1 MKALLYKDAM
11 VLWKQM
17 KLMLLLI
24 LIFAVIPS
32 EFQNTFAVLYAALL
46 PYSALAYDERSRWD
60 RMAAAMPYSARDIV
74 TEKYVFGWIAAL
86 GTLALTLVLRLVSQ
100 HLLHLGEGASAEM
113 LLMAF
118 FGSLIA
124 MAVTLPLM
132 FRFGVEKGRLA
143 MLLLILVFAVFPSEF
158 QNVFAVLYAALL
170 PYSALAYDERSRW
183 DRMAAA
189 MPYSARDIVT
199 EKYVFGWIAALGT
212 LALTLVLRLVSQYL
226 LHLGEGA
233 SAEMLLMAFFGSLIA
248 MAVTLPMMF
257 RFGVEKGRLAMLLL
271 IGLICGGAAGVAGME
286 TFAVG
291 SVQNLPVL
299 LLAAALAIAVNA
311 VSLPIAVRC
320 YAAREKR

>member
-17 KLMLLLI
+17 K
-24 LIFAVIPS
+24 S
-32 EFQNTFAVLYAALL
+32 
-46 PYSALAYDERSRWD
+46 
-60 RMAAAMPYSARDIV
+60 
-74 TEKYVFGWIAAL
+74 
-86 GTLALTLVLRLVSQ
+86 
-100 HLLHLGEGASAEM
+100 
-113 LLMAF
+113 
-118 FGSLIA
+118 
-124 MAVTLPLM
+124 
-132 FRFGVEKGRLA
+132 
-143 MLLLILVFAVFPSEF
+143 MLLLILVFSVLPSGF
-158 QNVFAVLYAALL
+158 QNTFAVLYAALL

-271 IGLICGGAAGVAGME
+271 IGLVCGGAAGVAGM
-286 TFAVG
+286 AVFTSG
-291 SVQNLPVL
+291 SAVASLPGL
-299 LLAAALAIAVNA
+299 LLAAALAVAANA
-311 VSLPIAVRC
+311 VSLPIAARC

>member
-17 KLMLLLI
+17 KIMLLLI
-24 LIFAVIPS
+24 LVFSVLPS
-32 EFQNTFAVLYAALL
+32 GFQNTFAVLYAALL

-60 RMAAAMPYSARDIV
+60 RMAAMPYSAQDIV

-86 GTLALTLVLRLVSQ
+86 GTLTLTLVLRLVSQ
-100 HLLHLGEGASAEM
+100 YLLHLGEGASVEM

-143 MLLLILVFAVFPSEF
+143 MLLLIGLV
-158 QNVFAVLYAALL
+158 
-170 PYSALAYDERSRW
+170 
-183 DRMAAA
+183 
-189 MPYSARDIVT
+189 
-199 EKYVFGWIAALGT
+199 
-212 LALTLVLRLVSQYL
+212 
-226 LHLGEGA
+226 
-233 SAEMLLMAFFGSLIA
+233 
-248 MAVTLPMMF
+248 
-257 RFGVEKGRLAMLLL
+257 
-271 IGLICGGAAGVAGME
+271 CGGAAGVAGME
-286 TFAVG
+286 TFTVG

-299 LLAAALAIAVNA
+299 LLAVAVAVAANA
-311 VSLPIAVRC
+311 VSIPIAARC

>member
-17 KLMLLLI
+17 KIMLLLI
-24 LIFAVIPS
+24 LVFAVLPS

-60 RMAAAMPYSARDIV
+60 RMA
-74 TEKYVFGWIAAL
+74 T
-86 GTLALTLVLRLVSQ
+86 
-100 HLLHLGEGASAEM
+100 
-113 LLMAF
+113 
-118 FGSLIA
+118 
-124 MAVTLPLM
+124 
-132 FRFGVEKGRLA
+132 
-143 MLLLILVFAVFPSEF
+143 
-158 QNVFAVLYAALL
+158 
-170 PYSALAYDERSRW
+170 
-183 DRMAAA
+183 A

-233 SAEMLLMAFFGSLIA
+233 SVEMLLMAFLGSLIA
-248 MAVTLPMMF
+248 MAVTLPLLF

-271 IGLICGGAAGVAGME
+271 IGLVCGGAAGVSGM
-286 TFAVG
+286 AVFTSG
-291 SVQNLPVL
+291 SAVTSLPGL
-299 LLAAALAIAVNA
+299 LLAAAAAVVVNA
-311 VSLPIAVRC
+311 VSIPVAARC

>member
-24 LIFAVIPS
+24 LVFAVVPS
-32 EFQNTFAVLYAALL
+32 EFQNT
-46 PYSALAYDERSRWD
+46 
-60 RMAAAMPYSARDIV
+60 
-74 TEKYVFGWIAAL
+74 
-86 GTLALTLVLRLVSQ
+86 
-100 HLLHLGEGASAEM
+100 
-113 LLMAF
+113 
-118 FGSLIA
+118 
-124 MAVTLPLM
+124 
-132 FRFGVEKGRLA
+132 
-143 MLLLILVFAVFPSEF
+143 
-158 QNVFAVLYAALL
+158 FAVLYAALL

-271 IGLICGGAAGVAGME
+271 IGLVCGGRRRNGRLHLRLRRRQPPGIAAGRRPSHCRQRRVPPHRRPLLRRPGETVTVNIFAKTITILTVCPGFLRKAGA
-286 TFAVG
+286 F
-291 SVQNLPVL
+291 
-299 LLAAALAIAVNA
+299 
-311 VSLPIAVRC
+311 SLR
-320 YAAREKR
+320 REGRSW

>member
-17 KLMLLLI
+17 RIMLLLI
-24 LIFAVIPS
+24 LVFAVFPS

-46 PYSALAYDERSRWD
+46 PYTALAYDERSRWD
-60 RMAAAMPYSARDIV
+60 RMATTMPYSTRDMV

-86 GTLALTLVLRLVSQ
+86 GALLLTLLLRLVSRY
-100 HLLHLGEGASAEM
+100 LLRMGEGASVEM

-118 FGSLIA
+118 LGSLIA
-124 MAVTLPLM
+124 MALTLPLL

-143 MLLLILVFAVFPSEF
+143 M
-158 QNVFAVLYAALL
+158 
-170 PYSALAYDERSRW
+170 
-183 DRMAAA
+183 M
-189 MPYSARDIVT
+189 
-199 EKYVFGWIAALGT
+199 
-212 LALTLVLRLVSQYL
+212 
-226 LHLGEGA
+226 
-233 SAEMLLMAFFGSLIA
+233 
-248 MAVTLPMMF
+248 
-257 RFGVEKGRLAMLLL
+257 LL

-299 LLAAALAIAVNA
+299 LLAAAVAIAVNA
-311 VSLPIAVRC
+311 VSIPIAARC

>member
-100 HLLHLGEGASAEM
+100 
-113 LLMAF
+113 
-118 FGSLIA
+118 
-124 MAVTLPLM
+124 
-132 FRFGVEKGRLA
+132 
-143 MLLLILVFAVFPSEF
+143 
-158 QNVFAVLYAALL
+158 
-170 PYSALAYDERSRW
+170 
-183 DRMAAA
+183 
-189 MPYSARDIVT
+189 
-199 EKYVFGWIAALGT
+199 
-212 LALTLVLRLVSQYL
+212 YL

-233 SAEMLLMAFFGSLIA
+233 SAEMLLIAFFGSLIA
-248 MAVTLPMMF
+248 MCDAADDVPL
-257 RFGVEKGRLAMLLL
+257 RRGE
-271 IGLICGGAAGVAGME
+271 GAACHVAAHRPYLRRGGGRRRDGDLRRGLRSE
-286 TFAVG
+286 P
-291 SVQNLPVL
+291 SR
-299 LLAAALAIAVNA
+299 AAAGGGPGHCRQRCVPPHRRPLLRRPGETVTVNIFA
-311 VSLPIAVRC
+311 KTIIILMGCPGFLRKAGAFSLR
-320 YAAREKR
+320 REGRSW

>member
-17 KLMLLLI
+17 KI
-24 LIFAVIPS
+24 
-32 EFQNTFAVLYAALL
+32 
-46 PYSALAYDERSRWD
+46 
-60 RMAAAMPYSARDIV
+60 
-74 TEKYVFGWIAAL
+74 
-86 GTLALTLVLRLVSQ
+86 
-100 HLLHLGEGASAEM
+100 
-113 LLMAF
+113 
-118 FGSLIA
+118 
-124 MAVTLPLM
+124 
-132 FRFGVEKGRLA
+132 

-199 EKYVFGWIAALGT
+199 EKYVFGWITALGT
-212 LALTLVLRLVSQYL
+212 LTLTLVLRLVSQYL

-257 RFGVEKGRLAMLLL
+257 RFGVEKGRLTMFL
-271 IGLICGGAAGVAGME
+271 IIFLVCGGAGAIS
-286 TFAVG
+286 TIAVSAPEG
-291 SVQNLPVL
+291 YSSMAFRQVVLPAAV
-299 LLAAALAIAVNA
+299 AAAAVLTA
-311 VSLPIAVRC
+311 VSVPLSVKFYSR
-320 YAAREKR
+320 RES

>member
-32 EFQNTFAVLYAALL
+32 EFQNT
-46 PYSALAYDERSRWD
+46 
-60 RMAAAMPYSARDIV
+60 
-74 TEKYVFGWIAAL
+74 
-86 GTLALTLVLRLVSQ
+86 
-100 HLLHLGEGASAEM
+100 
-113 LLMAF
+113 
-118 FGSLIA
+118 
-124 MAVTLPLM
+124 
-132 FRFGVEKGRLA
+132 
-143 MLLLILVFAVFPSEF
+143 
-158 QNVFAVLYAALL
+158 FAVLYAALL

-271 IGLICGGAAGVAGME
+271 IGLICGGAAGVAGVE

-311 VSLPIAVRC
+311 MSLPIAVRC

>member
-17 KLMLLLI
+17 KSRLLLI
-24 LIFAVIPS
+24 LVFSVLPS
-32 EFQNTFAVLYAALL
+32 GFQNTFAVLYAALL

-60 RMAAAMPYSARDIV
+60 RMAAAMPYSVRDIV

-86 GTLALTLVLRLVSQ
+86 GTLT
-100 HLLHLGEGASAEM
+100 
-113 LLMAF
+113 
-118 FGSLIA
+118 
-124 MAVTLPLM
+124 
-132 FRFGVEKGRLA
+132 
-143 MLLLILVFAVFPSEF
+143 
-158 QNVFAVLYAALL
+158 
-170 PYSALAYDERSRW
+170 
-183 DRMAAA
+183 
-189 MPYSARDIVT
+189 
-199 EKYVFGWIAALGT
+199 
-212 LALTLVLRLVSQYL
+212 LTLVLRLVSQYL

-233 SAEMLLMAFFGSLIA
+233 SAEMLLIAFFGSLIA

>member
-17 KLMLLLI
+17 K
-24 LIFAVIPS
+24 V
-32 EFQNTFAVLYAALL
+32 
-46 PYSALAYDERSRWD
+46 
-60 RMAAAMPYSARDIV
+60 
-74 TEKYVFGWIAAL
+74 
-86 GTLALTLVLRLVSQ
+86 
-100 HLLHLGEGASAEM
+100 
-113 LLMAF
+113 
-118 FGSLIA
+118 
-124 MAVTLPLM
+124 
-132 FRFGVEKGRLA
+132 

-248 MAVTLPMMF
+248 MAAPGWRPSPRAPFRTFPCRCWRRPLPWLPTPCPSPSPP
-257 RFGVEKGRLAMLLL
+257 GATPPGRS
-271 IGLICGGAAGVAGME
+271 GE
-286 TFAVG
+286 
-291 SVQNLPVL
+291 
-299 LLAAALAIAVNA
+299 
-311 VSLPIAVRC
+311 R
-320 YAAREKR
+320 

>member
-100 HLLHLGEGASAEM
+100 
-113 LLMAF
+113 
-118 FGSLIA
+118 
-124 MAVTLPLM
+124 
-132 FRFGVEKGRLA
+132 
-143 MLLLILVFAVFPSEF
+143 
-158 QNVFAVLYAALL
+158 
-170 PYSALAYDERSRW
+170 
-183 DRMAAA
+183 
-189 MPYSARDIVT
+189 
-199 EKYVFGWIAALGT
+199 
-212 LALTLVLRLVSQYL
+212 YL

-233 SAEMLLMAFFGSLIA
+233 SAEMLLIAFFGSLIA

-299 LLAAALAIAVNA
+299 PLAAAAVIAGHIFPVFMEFRGGKGLACLAGALIRYDWRLFLLFLAAEAVLALVTDYICVIPLTASVAFA
-311 VSLPIAVRC
+311 VIYAIQTHYLPGVLLFVAIIGMIYYKHMENLKRIRSGGEMHLS
-320 YAAREKR
+320 YLWHPREEEQRMEEYQQQGQK

>member
-17 KLMLLLI
+17 KIMLLLI
-24 LIFAVIPS
+24 LVFSVLPS
-32 EFQNTFAVLYAALL
+32 GFQNTFAVLYAALL

-86 GTLALTLVLRLVSQ
+86 GTLTLTLVLRLVTQ
-100 HLLHLGEGASAEM
+100 YLLHLGEGASVEM

-118 FGSLIA
+118 LGSLIA
-124 MAVTLPLM
+124 MALTLPLL

-143 MLLLILVFAVFPSEF
+143 
-158 QNVFAVLYAALL
+158 
-170 PYSALAYDERSRW
+170 
-183 DRMAAA
+183 
-189 MPYSARDIVT
+189 T
-199 EKYVFGWIAALGT
+199 
-212 LALTLVLRLVSQYL
+212 
-226 LHLGEGA
+226 
-233 SAEMLLMAFFGSLIA
+233 
-248 MAVTLPMMF
+248 
-257 RFGVEKGRLAMLLL
+257 LLL

-291 SVQNLPVL
+291 SVQDLPVL

-320 YAAREKR
+320 SAAREKR

>member
-100 HLLHLGEGASAEM
+100 
-113 LLMAF
+113 
-118 FGSLIA
+118 
-124 MAVTLPLM
+124 
-132 FRFGVEKGRLA
+132 
-143 MLLLILVFAVFPSEF
+143 
-158 QNVFAVLYAALL
+158 
-170 PYSALAYDERSRW
+170 
-183 DRMAAA
+183 
-189 MPYSARDIVT
+189 
-199 EKYVFGWIAALGT
+199 
-212 LALTLVLRLVSQYL
+212 YL

-233 SAEMLLMAFFGSLIA
+233 SAEMLLIAFFGSLIA
-248 MAVTLPMMF
+248 MAVTLPMRF
-257 RFGVEKGRLAMLLL
+257 HFGVEKGRLVMFL
-271 IGLICGGAAGVAGME
+271 IIFLVCASAGGIATIEQSGGPDVGFQTWAPLVVA
-286 TFAVG
+286 V
-291 SVQNLPVL
+291 VL
-299 LLAAALAIAVNA
+299 TA
-311 VSLPIAVRC
+311 VSIPLSIRF
-320 YAAREKR
+320 YSRRNR

>member
-1 MKALLYKDAM
+1 MSALLLKDYY
-11 VLWKQM
+11 VIFRQM
-17 KLMLLLI
+17 KIFLLLI
-24 LIFAVIPS
+24 LVFSCIPGTFYS
-32 EFQNTFAVLYAALL
+32 TFAVVYASML
-46 PYSALAYDERSRWD
+46 PYTALAYDERSKWD
-60 RMAAAMPYSARDIV
+60 QLAAM
-74 TEKYVFGWIAAL
+74 
-86 GTLALTLVLRLVSQ
+86 
-100 HLLHLGEGASAEM
+100 
-113 LLMAF
+113 
-118 FGSLIA
+118 
-124 MAVTLPLM
+124 
-132 FRFGVEKGRLA
+132 
-143 MLLLILVFAVFPSEF
+143 
-158 QNVFAVLYAALL
+158 
-170 PYSALAYDERSRW
+170 
-183 DRMAAA
+183 

-233 SAEMLLMAFFGSLIA
+233 SAEMLLIAFFGSLIA

>member
-74 TEKYVFGWIAAL
+74 TEKYVFGWITAL
-86 GTLALTLVLRLVSQ
+86 GTLT
-100 HLLHLGEGASAEM
+100 
-113 LLMAF
+113 
-118 FGSLIA
+118 
-124 MAVTLPLM
+124 
-132 FRFGVEKGRLA
+132 
-143 MLLLILVFAVFPSEF
+143 
-158 QNVFAVLYAALL
+158 
-170 PYSALAYDERSRW
+170 
-183 DRMAAA
+183 
-189 MPYSARDIVT
+189 
-199 EKYVFGWIAALGT
+199 
-212 LALTLVLRLVSQYL
+212 LTLVLRLVSQYL

-233 SAEMLLMAFFGSLIA
+233 SAEMLLIAFFGSLIA

-311 VSLPIAVRC
+311 VFLPIAVRC

>member
-17 KLMLLLI
+17 KIMLLLI
-24 LIFAVIPS
+24 LVFSVLPS
-32 EFQNTFAVLYAALL
+32 GFQNTFAVLYAALL

-60 RMAAAMPYSARDIV
+60 RMAAAMPYSAQDIV

-86 GTLALTLVLRLVSQ
+86 GTLTLTLVLRLVSQ
-100 HLLHLGEGASAEM
+100 YLLHLGEGASVEM

-143 MLLLILVFAVFPSEF
+143 MLLLIGLV
-158 QNVFAVLYAALL
+158 
-170 PYSALAYDERSRW
+170 
-183 DRMAAA
+183 
-189 MPYSARDIVT
+189 
-199 EKYVFGWIAALGT
+199 
-212 LALTLVLRLVSQYL
+212 
-226 LHLGEGA
+226 
-233 SAEMLLMAFFGSLIA
+233 
-248 MAVTLPMMF
+248 
-257 RFGVEKGRLAMLLL
+257 
-271 IGLICGGAAGVAGME
+271 CGGAAGVAGME
-286 TFAVG
+286 AFTVG

-299 LLAAALAIAVNA
+299 LLAVAVAVAANA
-311 VSLPIAVRC
+311 VSIPIAARC

>member
-100 HLLHLGEGASAEM
+100 
-113 LLMAF
+113 
-118 FGSLIA
+118 
-124 MAVTLPLM
+124 
-132 FRFGVEKGRLA
+132 
-143 MLLLILVFAVFPSEF
+143 
-158 QNVFAVLYAALL
+158 
-170 PYSALAYDERSRW
+170 
-183 DRMAAA
+183 
-189 MPYSARDIVT
+189 
-199 EKYVFGWIAALGT
+199 
-212 LALTLVLRLVSQYL
+212 YL

-233 SAEMLLMAFFGSLIA
+233 SAEMLLIAFFGSLIA

-271 IGLICGGAAGVAGME
+271 IGLICGGAAGPSLWAPFRTFPCCCWRRPWPLPSTLCPSPSPSAATPPERNGNDQYLRQNYHYTDGMPRFSAE
-286 TFAVG
+286 SRG
-291 SVQNLPVL
+291 I
-299 LLAAALAIAVNA
+299 LLAKGRPV
-311 VSLPIAVRC
+311 VV
-320 YAAREKR
+320 E